1 MRATICCCFL
11 PWVTERFLVK
21 HISHSMILFKKSS
34 FKKYFKFIF
43 LAYIATFSNLL
54 LAVEDGSIVAD
65 LGIEGIRSQEFSVA
79 IFYFLVLAI
88 FIFLVFIFMFM
99 LKSKASKLKTGEKWL
114 FAWLLLGVVAAIVFG
129 ATQMLHGYLF

>member
-1 MRATICCCFL
+1 MNY
-11 PWVTERFLVK
+11 
-21 HISHSMILFKKSS
+21 FKKSP

-43 LAYIATFSNLL
+43 LAYIATLSNLV
-54 LAVEDGSIVAD
+54 LAVEDSSRTVDI
-65 LGIEGIRSQEFSVA
+65 GIEGIRSQEFSVA

-99 LKSKASKLKTGEKWL
+99 LKSKASKLKTGERWL